1 MGVSR
6 RVLLLCVLLAA
17 PQVALADEHPDAR
30 NTSIDG
36 NPFHLDPAGQ
46 TVLSSGSAQ
55 VLGPFEYHLALVGH
69 YVNQPVVGRRA
80 GRVNLLADMENAP
93 ATRERALAL
102 LERVEQTYGED
113 IQSAVED
120 LMMRFV

>member
-80 GRVNLLADMENAP
+80 GPNLRRP
-93 ATRERALAL
+93 
-102 LERVEQTYGED
+102 QK
-113 IQSAVED
+113 
-120 LMMRFV
+120 